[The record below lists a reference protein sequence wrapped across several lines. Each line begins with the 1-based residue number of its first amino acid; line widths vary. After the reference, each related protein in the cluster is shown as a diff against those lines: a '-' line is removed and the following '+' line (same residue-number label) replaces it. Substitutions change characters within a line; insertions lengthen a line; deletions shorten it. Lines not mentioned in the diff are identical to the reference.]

1 MVKKVL
7 LVGLIV
13 IFLMLTASCQ
23 EKKDSGKENNEVSS
37 GVWLAERGKSPIGR
51 NSTG

>member
-23 EKKDSGKENNEVSS
+23 EKKDSGKETSYEKSS
-37 GVWLAERGKSPIGR
+37 LK
-51 NSTG
+51 